1 MLTVTKRSSWK
12 FVTSSSGGLGV
23 DFVMGE
29 GGILYLTDPHGVPV
43 AFRYGA
49 LGAGVAAGFK
59 LPKIGKAQ
67 INIKGRSVVGTVA
80 PAAFP
85 NGGVLFVLDT
95 CKGGDLTQSDIRGG
109 CLFVEVGG
117 GLIAGASATAM
128 LLGLSPAWLLALAA
142 APEFAVVID
151 QNLLQSASGVL
162 VMGGVNLGLQ
172 AGAGA
177 GAFVGGL
184 W

>member
-1 MLTVTKRSSWK
+1 MLTVTKRSAWT

-23 DFVMGE
+23 EFVMGE
-29 GGILYLTDPHGVPV
+29 GGALYLRNPKGASVT
-43 AFRYGA
+43 FRYGA
-49 LGAGVAAGFK
+49 LGVGVAAGFK
-59 LPKIGKAQ
+59 LPKIGKLEL
-67 INIKGRSVVGTVA
+67 NIKNKSVVGGVA

-85 NGGVLFVLDT
+85 NAGILYVLDT
-95 CKGGDLTQSDIRGG
+95 CKGDDLTQSDIRGG

-117 GLIAGASATAM
+117 GLIAGVSATAM
-128 LLGLSPAWLLALAA
+128 LLGLAPAWLLAAAA
-142 APEFAVVID
+142 APEFAFVID
-151 QNLLQSASGVL
+151 ANLLQSASGVL
-162 VMGGVNLGLQ
+162 VMAGVNLGLQ

>member
-1 MLTVTKRSSWK
+1 MLTVTKQSSWK
-12 FVTSSSGGLGV
+12 FVTSSSGGVGV
-23 DFVMGE
+23 EFVMAE
-29 GGILYLTDPHGVPV
+29 GGMIYLTDPAGAHV

-59 LPKIGKAQ
+59 LPKIGRPQ
-67 INIKGRSVVGTVA
+67 IDIKGKSVAGLAA

-85 NGGVLFVLDT
+85 NAGTLFVLDT
-95 CKGGDLTQSDIRGG
+95 CKGSDLTQADIRGG

-117 GLIAGASATAM
+117 GLIGGVSATAM
-128 LLGLSPAWLLALAA
+128 LLALAA
-142 APEFAVVID
+142 APEFAAVID
-151 QNLLQSASGVL
+151 YNLLRSASGVL

-172 AGAGA
+172 AGGGA